1 MLWRCACR
9 TKRNQ
14 HSVCMQHALNMNAP
28 SKHANYRLDP
38 HVIQKAQLAKPSYLP
53 LTAFLNLLLDQCLSG
68 QNPID
73 TLGERSR
80 ATPLKAV
87 NREEEERAGALPVEA
102 LRAEEAH
109 LPLESAPKRKVN
121 HDVAPELTEFE
132 PLIRAYWKAKP
143 KNKTAPAWKLLM
155 TECKKILAA
164 HGHDVLTTQLELAEA
179 ERWQGIK
186 LTNYEKFGA
195 PTKSQEPEPKHPAHQ
210 VFTAAEH
217 YAKDEWAIPSVTGGR
232 GVLEGTF

>member
-1 MLWRCACR
+1 MHHDGTMTAPR
-9 TKRNQ
+9 
-14 HSVCMQHALNMNAP
+14 MQL
-28 SKHANYRLDP
+28 SYRLDAA
-38 HVIQKAQLAKPSYLP
+38 VIEKAQQAKPDYLP

-68 QNPID
+68 VD
-73 TLGERSR
+73 TVHMLGERSR

-87 NREEEERAGALPVEA
+87 KEEEEERARALPVEA

-109 LPLESAPKRKVN
+109 LPLQSAPKRKLN
-121 HDVAPELTEFE
+121 HDVDPELAEFE

-143 KNKTAPAWKLLM
+143 RNKTAPAWKLLM

-164 HGHDVLTTQLELAEA
+164 YGHDVLTSQLELAEA

-186 LTNYEKFGA
+186 LSNYEKFGA
-195 PTKSQEPEPKHPAHQ
+195 PAKGQEPEPKHPAHQ

-217 YAKDEWAIPSVTGGR
+217 YAKEEWSIPSATGGV
-232 GVLEGTF
+232 GVLEAF